1 MCTQVKIYIYK
12 ENYFFRLKLINLM
25 VYIKYYKFNNFK

>member
-1 MCTQVKIYIYK
+1 MCTQVKIHIYK
-12 ENYFFRLKLINLM
+12 ENDFLRLKLINLM